1 MERVTE
7 NILQRLFSTFAE
19 GWPGFG
25 LLLQRVLTGAV
36 LLYFGGAHLMEAAS
50 LGPSL
55 PHLIAAAAGVLLIF
69 GLWTPIAGTAIAL
82 VELWK
87 FLAHSGNPLI
97 AIMLLS
103 LGATV
108 AMIGPGVWSIDA
120 QLYGRKHIEP
130 ARHSSNF

>member
-1 MERVTE
+1 MGPVTE

-25 LLLQRVLTGAV
+25 LLLQRVLTSVV
-36 LLYFGGAHLMEAAS
+36 LLYFGGTHLTETTS

-55 PHLIAAAAGVLLIF
+55 PHLFAALAGMLLLF
-69 GLWTPIAGTAIAL
+69 GLWTPLAGTAIAIGE
-82 VELWK
+82 VWI
-87 FLAHSGNPLI
+87 FLARSGNPLI
-97 AIMLLS
+97 AIMLVN

-120 QLYGRKHIEP
+120 QLYGRKRIEP
-130 ARHSSNF
+130 SRQ